1 MARHGRP
8 IGSNPHWHREVGQP
22 MRRGGHSSKPHF
34 WMMYWP
40 ERTDAHVGQLSD
52 LNINWLK
59 EQTPCF
65 NIGLVPNTRTPSRA
79 VSLLQFGTI
88 GMSNESIAH
97 TIRNILEQCNSTTIS
112 IGHTEGHFLS
122 SRQFAVLDECAD
134 TLESLESVAGVDT
147 PSTSSITQASTEEDG
162 VRSRRLQLARE
173 IKQKQIQ
180 LTAASPGNR
189 SQINL
194 DIGKLLSERA
204 KLDKL
209 IKQFDTPTVV

>member
-1 MARHGRP
+1 MA
-8 IGSNPHWHREVGQP
+8 IGLRSKHPTSMLVWYPTRELHREWSAYYNFSTVV
-22 MRRGGHSSKPHF
+22 MSS
-34 WMMYWP
+34 
-40 ERTDAHVGQLSD
+40 
-52 LNINWLK
+52 
-59 EQTPCF
+59 
-65 NIGLVPNTRTPSRA
+65 
-79 VSLLQFGTI
+79 
-88 GMSNESIAH
+88 ESIAH

-122 SRQFAVLDECAD
+122 SKQFAVLEECAD
-134 TLESLESVAGVDT
+134 TLESLESVAGIDT
-147 PSTSSITQASTEEDG
+147 PSSSAITQASTEEDG

-180 LTAASPGNR
+180 LIAASPSNR

-209 IKQFDTPTVV
+209 IKQFDTATIV

>member
-1 MARHGRP
+1 
-8 IGSNPHWHREVGQP
+8 V
-22 MRRGGHSSKPHF
+22 RRGDNLSKPHF
-34 WMMYWP
+34 WKVVRP
-40 ERTDAHVGQLSD
+40 ERTDAHVGLFSAFDSD
-52 LNINWLK
+52 RLK
-59 EQTPCF
+59 EQTPHF
-65 NIGLVPNTRTPSRA
+65 YVGLVPNTQTPLR
-79 VSLLQFGTI
+79 VVCLLQFSTI
-88 GMSNESIAH
+88 GMSDNSIAH
-97 TIRNILEQCNSTTIS
+97 TIRNILAQCNSTTIS

-122 SRQFAVLDECAD
+122 SKQFAVLEECAD

-147 PSTSSITQASTEEDG
+147 PSSSAITQASTEEDG

-209 IKQFDTPTVV
+209 IKQFDAATIV